1 MPPGRYARC
10 VTQEETSRPYY
21 GWVMAG
27 VCTVALIATG
37 PGQTLIVS
45 QFNNAIREDLGL
57 SVSALSTAY
66 MVGTICAALPLV
78 FVGKASD
85 RFGPRV
91 VMGVVALLFGLA
103 CIGIGFVHHVVTLAV
118 AFFFLRF
125 LGQGSLG
132 LVSGHALALWFERRL
147 GTVNGM
153 KLVGTQLGF
162 ALMPALAIWL
172 IETRGWRIAYAL
184 LGVGVWLCVLP
195 LVAFVS
201 RDRPEQVGQRIDGDR
216 APLDDVHTEVTRQPD
231 PAFTLGEALS
241 TFAFWVVAGS
251 TVLNGLIGTAL
262 LFHMQPL
269 LEEAGLPVDASA
281 AVVRMWSL
289 TVMIC
294 VLPCGWLADKLPP
307 RVLLPLS
314 LVLLAVSSGVP
325 QLATRVVDMH
335 LAMVAFGVSQ
345 SLAIGVG
352 APTIARYFGRA
363 HHGSIRGTTMKLG
376 VAGTGLG
383 PVMLGLSWTLFDTA
397 APGLWV
403 FIGMSLVP
411 AIAGL
416 WLRKPA
422 APLRGRD

>member
-1 MPPGRYARC
+1 
-10 VTQEETSRPYY
+10 
-21 GWVMAG
+21 MAG

-45 QFNNAIREDLGL
+45 QFNSAIRADLGL

-66 MVGTICAALPLV
+66 MIGTICAAVPLV

-103 CIGIGFVHHVVTLAV
+103 CVGIGYVHHVVLLTV

-132 LVSGHALALWFERRL
+132 LLSGHALALWFERRL
-147 GTVNGM
+147 GTVNGI

-172 IETRGWRIAYAL
+172 IDTRGWRTAYAL
-184 LGVGVWLCVLP
+184 LGVGVWVCVLP
-195 LVAFVS
+195 LVVFVS
-201 RDRPEQVGQRIDGDR
+201 RDRPEQVGQQLDGDR
-216 APLDDVHTEVTRQPD
+216 EPVGELRTDVTREPD
-231 PAFTLGEALS
+231 PAFTLGQALR
-241 TFAFWVVAGS
+241 TFAFWIVTGAS
-251 TVLNGLIGTAL
+251 VLNGLIGTAL

-269 LEEAGLPVDASA
+269 LTEAGLPVDASA
-281 AVVRMWSL
+281 AVVRTWSL

-294 VLPCGWLADKLPP
+294 VLPAGWLADKLPP
-307 RVLLPLS
+307 RVLLPCS

-325 QLATRVVDMH
+325 LLATKVVHMH
-335 LAMVAFGVSQ
+335 VAMAAFGVSQ

-363 HHGSIRGTTMKLG
+363 HHGSIRGTVMKLG

-383 PVMLGLSWTLFDTA
+383 PVMLGMSWTWFETA

-403 FIGMSLVP
+403 FMGMSLVP
-411 AIAGL
+411 AVAGL
-416 WLRKPA
+416 WLRKPV
-422 APLRGRD
+422 PRGGPRL